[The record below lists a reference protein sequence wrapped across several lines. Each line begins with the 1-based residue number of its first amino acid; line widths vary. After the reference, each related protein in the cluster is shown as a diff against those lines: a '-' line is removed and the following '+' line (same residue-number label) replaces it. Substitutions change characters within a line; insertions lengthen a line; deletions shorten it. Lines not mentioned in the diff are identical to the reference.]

1 MAARRPLILDTTAGR
16 LKELPSGDVL
26 AVDGWTYVK
35 VTSDFTTSLATFS
48 DVLVAAAGAALG
60 FTPAANTDY
69 EVEIALLIQTAT
81 ATVGPRPGLTWGTG
95 YQYGA
100 SRIAVPTAAT
110 TEAIQH
116 ATIGTVAGT
125 NQAPVGGLPT
135 ANVPFFAWIDAV
147 FRSGTTPTPFKVQLA
162 SETAATNVVVKAGSF
177 IRYRTI
183 G

>member
-1 MAARRPLILDTTAGR
+1 MAERRPLIVDRTTGR
-16 LKELPSGDVL
+16 KQELPSGDVL
-26 AVDGWTYVK
+26 SVDGWAYVK
-35 VTSDFTTSLATFS
+35 VTADFTTSLATFS

-69 EVEIALLIQTAT
+69 EVEGALLIQTAT
-81 ATVGPRPGLTWGTG
+81 ATVGPRPGFTWGTG

-100 SRIAVPTAAT
+100 ARIATPTAAT

-135 ANVPFFAWIDAV
+135 ANAPYFAWLDAM

-162 SETAATNVVVKAGSF
+162 SETAGTVVTVKAGSF
-177 IRYRTI
+177 IRYRKVV
-183 G
+183 

>member
-1 MAARRPLILDTTAGR
+1 MAARRPLVIDTTAGR

-69 EVEIALLIQTAT
+69 EVEGALLIATAT
-81 ATVGPRPGLTWGTG
+81 ATVGPRPGFTWGTG

-100 SRIAVPTAAT
+100 CRIAVPTALT

-116 ATIGTVAGT
+116 NTIGTVAGT

-135 ANVPFFAWIDAV
+135 TGAPYFAWIDAT

-162 SETAATNVVVKAGSF
+162 SETAGTVVTIKAGSF